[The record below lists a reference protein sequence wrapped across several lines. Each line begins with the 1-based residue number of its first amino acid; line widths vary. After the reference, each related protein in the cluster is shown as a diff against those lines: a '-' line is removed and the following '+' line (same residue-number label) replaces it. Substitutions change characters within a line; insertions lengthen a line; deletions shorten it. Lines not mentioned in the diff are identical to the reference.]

1 MPWLSLVT
9 LSGGGRFITF
19 ICIYVCMYMADS
31 RLSWQ
36 EQGHSHTHHKIRG
49 TSSAHFYGGLFQH
62 MPAGNWPETDP
73 VEHRC
78 GPGPAKYV
86 DNTSQTQ
93 NPNSDHR
100 RMVSQAESPRAVHS
114 ESCGFV
120 WEGYHFLRKSVVLRR
135 RNHVSRRTSSLPHGV
150 A

>member
-1 MPWLSLVT
+1 MLALVLS
-9 LSGGGRFITF
+9 F
-19 ICIYVCMYMADS
+19 ICSYIDTYMADS

-49 TSSAHFYGGLFQH
+49 TSSANFCGGLLQH
-62 MPAGNWPETDP
+62 LPAGSWPETDP
-73 VEHRC
+73 VENRC
-78 GPGPAKYV
+78 GPGSAKYV

-93 NPNSDHR
+93 SPNFDRR

-120 WEGYHFLRKSVVLRR
+120 LEGYHFLRKSDFLRR
-135 RNHVSRRTSSLPHGV
+135 RNHVSRRTVSLPHGV